1 MKKIYILSLLM
12 FIFSLYFEVTI
23 INDIR
28 FDKFLISNNFS
39 FNYLLIWSCVNFQF
53 IIPFYYLIGVF
64 DTSKNIVNKSL
75 KYSLHIFISFVA
87 FFILL
92 LFITKYRFDY
102 NIERFIFKN
111 IYVNTSYY
119 LIIYYL
125 VLGFFKFFI
134 IPFIFIFPGKLFSLY
149 SNDVKKSIYFLIFS
163 FLLNQIASLC
173 LNNKILYLGFSQLM
187 TIDSYI
193 DANTILFI
201 ISLFILLIINIL
213 FTKCLLKSNIKIIR
227 SILFSMILVI
237 LFLIHYNINHI
248 DIENI
253 LLNGNVY
260 ILYMLIIILKLFNN
274 DSFSRIFIR
283 IAIYT
288 ILAIITISFVS
299 HNIISKILFS
309 KIYIV
314 FINMFIISIIHLF
327 FLKKLSFK
335 KINIFL
341 FIIISYMLYIFTF
354 QYGSKFIIDYFFE
367 LFKITFCIHTIV
379 HYIKWFTIFLL
390 IYCIK
395 KGGKHDRIKKC
406 FQNLFTKQQDFR

>member
-1 MKKIYILSLLM
+1 
-12 FIFSLYFEVTI
+12 
-23 INDIR
+23 
-28 FDKFLISNNFS
+28 
-39 FNYLLIWSCVNFQF
+39 
-53 IIPFYYLIGVF
+53 
-64 DTSKNIVNKSL
+64 
-75 KYSLHIFISFVA
+75 
-87 FFILL
+87 
-92 LFITKYRFDY
+92 
-102 NIERFIFKN
+102 
-111 IYVNTSYY
+111 
-119 LIIYYL
+119 
-125 VLGFFKFFI
+125 
-134 IPFIFIFPGKLFSLY
+134 
-149 SNDVKKSIYFLIFS
+149 
-163 FLLNQIASLC
+163 
-173 LNNKILYLGFSQLM
+173 M

-274 DSFSRIFIR
+274 DSFNRIFIR

-309 KIYIV
+309 KIYII

-335 KINIFL
+335 K
-341 FIIISYMLYIFTF
+341 
-354 QYGSKFIIDYFFE
+354 
-367 LFKITFCIHTIV
+367 
-379 HYIKWFTIFLL
+379 
-390 IYCIK
+390 
-395 KGGKHDRIKKC
+395 
-406 FQNLFTKQQDFR
+406 